1 MAWLMVLMP
10 VVMLLLGFPFFVCLL
25 ATSLTVL
32 MLFYDVPLMAIHQVM
47 FGSIDQYALIAVPFF
62 IFAGEL
68 MSRGGISRRILRWV
82 ASVIGSVRGSLPMTS
97 LGLAAVF
104 GAISGA
110 TTAAVA
116 AVGSLTYPRMREAG
130 YSQRFAGA
138 LITAESAID
147 NLIPPSLGF
156 IIYGVASE
164 TSVPALFAG
173 GILPGIL
180 MAVFFGGYIQYY
192 ARRTST
198 VERQPFSLPEFL
210 VASRDGIW
218 ALGAI
223 VIVLGGI
230 YTGVVS
236 PTEAAGLACVYA
248 LLVTVLIYRETS
260 FADVF
265 ELASRSMYLTA
276 LVFLIVACA
285 GSYAW
290 LLTTSGAAF
299 KAVAFIAE
307 MQAPPWA
314 VLMVINVFLL
324 LIGSVLDTV
333 AAVLVLAPLLGPI
346 AKSIGVDPIHFGVVV
361 VMNLTIGTFT
371 PPYGLNIFVCQAMFK
386 VPSAELYPGLVPF
399 IVLAITALLVVTYVP
414 GLSLW
419 IPRAIF

>member
-25 ATSLTVL
+25 ATSLAVL
-32 MLFYDVPLMAIHQVM
+32 ILFYDVPLMAIHQVM

-82 ASVIGSVRGSLPMTS
+82 ASVVGSVRGSLPMTS

-164 TSVPALFAG
+164 TSVPALFAA

-180 MAVFFGGYIQYY
+180 MALFFGGYIHYH
-192 ARRTST
+192 ARTAGT

-210 VASRDGIW
+210 AASRAGVW

-230 YTGVVS
+230 YTGIAS
-236 PTEAAGLACVYA
+236 PTEAAGVACVYA
-248 LLVTVLIYRETS
+248 MLVTVVIYRETS
-260 FADVF
+260 LADVF
-265 ELASRSMYLTA
+265 ELAARSMYLTA

-285 GSYAW
+285 GAYAW

-299 KAVAFIAE
+299 KATALIAE

-314 VLMVINVFLL
+314 VLLAINVFLL
-324 LIGSVLDTV
+324 LIGCVLDTV
-333 AAVLVLAPLLGPI
+333 SAVLVLAPLLGPI
-346 AKSIGVDPIHFGVVV
+346 AKSIGVDPVHFGVIV
-361 VMNLTIGTFT
+361 VMNLTVGTFT

-386 VPSAELYPGLVPF
+386 VPSRELYPGLLPF
-399 IVLAITALLVVTYVP
+399 IALAVAALMVVTYVP